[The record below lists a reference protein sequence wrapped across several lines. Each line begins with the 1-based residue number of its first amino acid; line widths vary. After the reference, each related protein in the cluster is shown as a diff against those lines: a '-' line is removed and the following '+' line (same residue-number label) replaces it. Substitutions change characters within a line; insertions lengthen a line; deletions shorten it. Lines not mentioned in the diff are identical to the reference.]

1 MPKEIIDDKAYI
13 TEVARAK
20 ALIVVDFYAS
30 WCGPCKLLSPII
42 DKLEHKYPTVTFLKV
57 NVDQAQKLAAS
68 FNISSLPTI
77 LVIKKSVKGGVV
89 VVATIKGL
97 QTDAIENAIK
107 TNL

>member
-13 TEVARAK
+13 TEIARAK

-42 DKLEHKYPTVTFLKV
+42 DKLELKYPSVTFLKV

-77 LVIKKSVKGGVV
+77 LVIKKSVKGGVS